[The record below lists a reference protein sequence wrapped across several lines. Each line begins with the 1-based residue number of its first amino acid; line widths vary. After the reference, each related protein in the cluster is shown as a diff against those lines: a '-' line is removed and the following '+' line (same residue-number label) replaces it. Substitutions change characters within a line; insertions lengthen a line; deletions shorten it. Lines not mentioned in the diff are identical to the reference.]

1 MYLVHQNECLNNKV
15 SPKNISPSLQRLPRL
30 PSANSHERLPES
42 STGSWRPQKS
52 PNCRTLW
59 SLESANWIIQG
70 ELVASF
76 PGNRHIIYFT
86 RACNA
91 SADDVFPQKVRR
103 TYKQSPTPTKMH
115 LVKSLFNPFST
126 SVPEGVQSIPPLT
139 LKAVSNKLGAGEW
152 RNCAKKLICLISSDW
167 TKICIDQ
174 EETLLVSDS
183 VSVRMDEPFESI
195 AHSIH
200 LVVNY

>member
-1 MYLVHQNECLNNKV
+1 MNVWIRKLVPKKLVHPYKGCLAC
-15 SPKNISPSLQRLPRL
+15 PLPTHTKGCW
-30 PSANSHERLPES
+30 SHRPVVVAR
-42 STGSWRPQKS
+42 RPQKS

-91 SADDVFPQKVRR
+91 SADDVFPQKVSR

>member
-1 MYLVHQNECLNNKV
+1 MDLVDQNECLNKKI
-15 SPKNISPSLQRLPRL
+15 SPKKISPSLQRLPRL
-30 PSANSHERLPES
+30 PSANSHERLLES

-103 TYKQSPTPTKMH
+103 TYLNSLLLLPRCIWSNHFLILFRHLCLRAFNQFHLWRWKQWVINWGQENEENAQKNWFVWFR
-115 LVKSLFNPFST
+115 LIGQKYV
-126 SVPEGVQSIPPLT
+126 LT
-139 LKAVSNKLGAGEW
+139 
-152 RNCAKKLICLISSDW
+152 RKK
-167 TKICIDQ
+167 
-174 EETLLVSDS
+174 
-183 VSVRMDEPFESI
+183 R
-195 AHSIH
+195 
-200 LVVNY
+200 Y